1 MVNNL
6 NLLQIFTLLNSIS
19 SNNYLVGGC
28 VRDMLM
34 NKTPKDFDIVT
45 DIPMDKIEEVF
56 SNNGWKVDSVG
67 KQFLVMFVSKN
78 GENFEIANFRKEVG
92 FSDGRR
98 PDSVSIGDLTTDSQR
113 RDFTINS
120 IYFNPMNGDFVD
132 INNGIKDIN
141 NKILKFIGKPKDRIH
156 EDYLRIFRFY
166 RFLLT
171 TGFTPDK
178 ISLREC
184 RSHFK
189 EANEKLA
196 PERIRM
202 ELEKMVGL

>member
-6 NLLQIFTLLNSIS
+6 NLLQLFILLNSVS
-19 SNNYLVGGC
+19 EHNYLVGGC
-28 VRDMLM
+28 VRDMLLE
-34 NKTPKDFDIVT
+34 KTPHDFDIVT
-45 DIPMDKIEEVF
+45 NVPMDKIEEIFVD
-56 SNNGWKVDSVG
+56 NGWKVNAVG

-78 GENFEIANFRKEVG
+78 DEEFEIANFRKEIG

-98 PDSVSIGDLTTDSQR
+98 PDSVSIGDLQSDSQR

-120 IYFNPMNGDFVD
+120 IYFNPMTGEFLDP
-132 INNGIKDIN
+132 NNGRKDIE
-141 NKILKFIGKPKDRIH
+141 NKILKFIGKPRDRIK

-171 TGFTPDK
+171 TGFQADS

-184 RSHFK
+184 RSHFI
-189 EANEKLA
+189 EAHGKIT
-196 PERIRM
+196 PERIRA
-202 ELEKMVGL
+202 EIEKMAGL